1 MEKLTKGQKEAL
13 EAVRTGRNVCITG
26 GGGVGKSYISRKII
40 EDLQKQRKTV
50 LITASTGRAAML
62 IGGITCHRAFNIPV
76 KLTWQAEPKITAS
89 SPIYEADAVI
99 IDEVSMLRI
108 DAFEFIARV
117 VKDVNEIRKSPEY
130 RKDPKNRHRDPVQ
143 MIVVGD
149 FGQLPPVIVHPNDG
163 SPDEG
168 DLMSE
173 CYGFDVGSGYAF
185 QASGWKQSDFL
196 LCDLQE
202 VVRQSDQAMVDALQ
216 RIRFGDYTAIEYF
229 SKNAR
234 KKPFSSEEGVVYL
247 CGKNRTAERIN
258 DVRVSK
264 LSGKERTYEAEITG
278 QVTEQDK
285 QAPEL
290 LRLKKNAQVVMLLN
304 TEKYRNGSTAIVKQL
319 RSREITVKIEETGEL
334 VDVPYASWN
343 VERYVVSKEKKKV
356 EREVIGTY
364 RQLPVRLG
372 YAVTIHKAQGQSLDK
387 VVLVLES
394 DDQIEDAEPTRPE
407 IFAYG
412 QLYVGLSR
420 ATTMDGLYIEGNLDL
435 VDKLAAPEI
444 LEFYGVPEPAATSE
458 PKKVPLQK
466 LPESEKKAK
475 KGPKEPKKTE
485 KDSGMVEVQCKKH
498 AQRVAWTFAHTL
510 APKAEIQGN
519 KLIIPAKC
527 REQVESFIKA
537 IGG

>member
-173 CYGFDVGSGYAF
+173 YYGFDVGSGYAF
-185 QASGWKQSDFL
+185 QAAGWKQSDFL

-264 LSGKERTYEAEITG
+264 LSGRERTYEAEITG
-278 QVTEQDK
+278 QVTEQDT

-290 LRLKKNAQVVMLLN
+290 LRWKKNAQVVMLLN
-304 TEKYRNGSTAIVKQL
+304 TEMSRNGSTAIVKQL

-343 VERYVVSKEKKKV
+343 VERYVVSKEKKNV

>member
-1 MEKLTKGQKEAL
+1 MRSG
-13 EAVRTGRNVCITG
+13 
-26 GGGVGKSYISRKII
+26 
-40 EDLQKQRKTV
+40 
-50 LITASTGRAAML
+50 
-62 IGGITCHRAFNIPV
+62 
-76 KLTWQAEPKITAS
+76 
-89 SPIYEADAVI
+89 
-99 IDEVSMLRI
+99 
-108 DAFEFIARV
+108 
-117 VKDVNEIRKSPEY
+117 
-130 RKDPKNRHRDPVQ
+130 
-143 MIVVGD
+143 
-149 FGQLPPVIVHPNDG
+149 
-163 SPDEG
+163 
-168 DLMSE
+168 MSE
-173 CYGFDVGSGYAF
+173 YYGFDVGSGYAF

>member
-173 CYGFDVGSGYAF
+173 YYGFDVGSGYAF

-304 TEKYRNGSTAIVKQL
+304 TEKYRNGSTLLGEDLTLPENAEGPQILIYHTHSQETFADSRPGERADTVIGLGDDLQELLEKQYGYEVL
-319 RSREITVKIEETGEL
+319 HITEAFDMKEGCLERSRA
-334 VDVPYASWN
+334 YN
-343 VERYVVSKEKKKV
+343 Y
-356 EREVIGTY
+356 
-364 RQLPVRLG
+364 
-372 YAVTIHKAQGQSLDK
+372 
-387 VVLVLES
+387 
-394 DDQIEDAEPTRPE
+394 AEPVIAAALEEHPSIQVVIDLHRDGVNGSKRLVTE
-407 IFAYG
+407 INGKPTAQIMFFN
-412 QLYVGLSR
+412 GLSR
-420 ATTMDGLYIEGNLDL
+420 TKESGELTSLPNPYQAENLAFSFQMEYEAEQYYPGFSRCIYLKGYRYNLHLRPRSVLLEVGAQTNTVEEVKNAMGPFSD
-435 VDKLAAPEI
+435 I
-444 LEFYGVPEPAATSE
+444 LHKVLSGKSPA
-458 PKKVPLQK
+458 
-466 LPESEKKAK
+466 
-475 KGPKEPKKTE
+475 
-485 KDSGMVEVQCKKH
+485 SG
-498 AQRVAWTFAHTL
+498 
-510 APKAEIQGN
+510 G
-519 KLIIPAKC
+519 
-527 REQVESFIKA
+527 
-537 IGG
+537 

>member
-1 MEKLTKGQKEAL
+1 M
-13 EAVRTGRNVCITG
+13 
-26 GGGVGKSYISRKII
+26 
-40 EDLQKQRKTV
+40 
-50 LITASTGRAAML
+50 
-62 IGGITCHRAFNIPV
+62 
-76 KLTWQAEPKITAS
+76 
-89 SPIYEADAVI
+89 
-99 IDEVSMLRI
+99 
-108 DAFEFIARV
+108 
-117 VKDVNEIRKSPEY
+117 
-130 RKDPKNRHRDPVQ
+130 
-143 MIVVGD
+143 
-149 FGQLPPVIVHPNDG
+149 
-163 SPDEG
+163 
-168 DLMSE
+168 
-173 CYGFDVGSGYAF
+173 
-185 QASGWKQSDFL
+185 
-196 LCDLQE
+196 
-202 VVRQSDQAMVDALQ
+202 
-216 RIRFGDYTAIEYF
+216 
-229 SKNAR
+229 
-234 KKPFSSEEGVVYL
+234 
-247 CGKNRTAERIN
+247 
-258 DVRVSK
+258 
-264 LSGKERTYEAEITG
+264 
-278 QVTEQDK
+278 
-285 QAPEL
+285 
-290 LRLKKNAQVVMLLN
+290 
-304 TEKYRNGSTAIVKQL
+304 
-319 RSREITVKIEETGEL
+319 
-334 VDVPYASWN
+334 
-343 VERYVVSKEKKKV
+343 
-356 EREVIGTY
+356 IGTY

-407 IFAYG
+407 RFAYG

>member
-173 CYGFDVGSGYAF
+173 YYGFDVGSGYAF

-247 CGKNRTAERIN
+247 CGKNRTVERIN

>member
-173 CYGFDVGSGYAF
+173 YYGFDVGSGYAF

-485 KDSGMVEVQCKKH
+485 KDSGMVVVQCKKH

>member
-99 IDEVSMLRI
+99 IDEVSMLLI

-163 SPDEG
+163 RPDEG

-173 CYGFDVGSGYAF
+173 YYGFDVGSGYAF
-185 QASGWKQSDFL
+185 QAPGWKQSDFL

>member
-173 CYGFDVGSGYAF
+173 YYGFDVGSGYAF

-319 RSREITVKIEETGEL
+319 RSREITVKIEETVEL

-356 EREVIGTY
+356 EREVIGPY

>member
-173 CYGFDVGSGYAF
+173 YYGFDVGSGYAF

-475 KGPKEPKKTE
+475 KGSKEPKKTE

>member
-62 IGGITCHRAFNIPV
+62 IGGITCHRAFNSPV

-173 CYGFDVGSGYAF
+173 YYGFDVGSGYAF

>member
-76 KLTWQAEPKITAS
+76 KLTWQAEPKITTS

-108 DAFEFIARV
+108 DAF
-117 VKDVNEIRKSPEY
+117 
-130 RKDPKNRHRDPVQ
+130 
-143 MIVVGD
+143 
-149 FGQLPPVIVHPNDG
+149 
-163 SPDEG
+163 
-168 DLMSE
+168 
-173 CYGFDVGSGYAF
+173 
-185 QASGWKQSDFL
+185 QAPGWKQSDFL

>member
-173 CYGFDVGSGYAF
+173 YYGFDVGSGYAF

-216 RIRFGDYTAIEYF
+216 RIRFGDYTEIEYF